1 MTTRIRH
8 LDAEEFVRLSQAQPC
23 TVVDVRSGAE
33 YRSER
38 LPDAVHIPLQDLPD
52 SAGKLEPVSPNDTLY
67 LLCQSGK
74 RAASAAEAL
83 SQGQQCELVVID
95 GGLNALKQHG
105 VRLEQGKGGLSL
117 ERQVRIA
124 AGALVL
130 LGVLLG
136 TLVHPA
142 GFALSAFV
150 GAGLMFAGITDW
162 CGMALLL
169 ARMPWNR

>member
-1 MTTRIRH
+1 MTARIRH
-8 LDAEEFVRLSQAQPC
+8 LNAEEFARLSEAQPC

-38 LPDAVHIPLQDLPD
+38 LPDAVHIPLQDLADSEDKLAPIAPD
-52 SAGKLEPVSPNDTLY
+52 DTLY

-74 RAASAAEAL
+74 RAASAAETL
-83 SQGQQCELVVID
+83 SQRQQCELVVID

-105 VRLEQGKGGLSL
+105 VKLEREKAGLSL

-136 TLVHPA
+136 SLIHPA

-169 ARMPWNR
+169 ARMPWNK

>member
-1 MTTRIRH
+1 MTSRIRH
-8 LDAEEFVRLSQAQPC
+8 LDAAAFAQLSAQQPC

-38 LPDAVHIPLQDLPD
+38 LPNTVHIPLQELPD
-52 SAGKLEPVSPNDTLY
+52 AGNRLEPVTPGDTLY

-74 RAASAAEAL
+74 RAASAAQAL
-83 SQGQQCELVVID
+83 SQQQHCELVVIE
-95 GGLNALKQHG
+95 GGLNALKQQG
-105 VRLEQGKGGLSL
+105 VKLERSKAGLSL

-136 TLVHPA
+136 SLVHPA